1 METYS
6 AMTRFKGEGFV
17 LQFTVLSSWESLMGE
32 ICSRWSLDASEV
44 KVKFVTP
51 DAYKTL
57 CPIESEV
64 DFERMCHIYRSF
76 NKFIVDII
84 VEKVR
89 VSTDGNSGPLIPS

>member
-1 METYS
+1 METFS
-6 AMTRFKGEGFV
+6 AVARFKGEGCV
-17 LQFTVLSSWESLMGE
+17 VQFTVLSSWESVMDE
-32 ICSRWSLDASEV
+32 ICARWSVDASAV

-51 DAYKTL
+51 DAYKTV

-84 VEKVR
+84 VEEVR
-89 VSTDGNSGPLIPS
+89 VSTDGNSGPFIPS